1 MEMTDREL
9 LVIVAEKVGKLTQNV
24 GEIKSDVGELKS
36 DIGGLKSDVGEL
48 KSDVGELK
56 SDVQSIKNTVIHI
69 ENDHGA
75 KLKALFDGYVQ
86 NSDKLDRIEKEVS
99 IQEEVILRK
108 IK

>member
-9 LVIVAEKVGKLTQNV
+9 LVMVVEKVGKLTQDV
-24 GEIKSDVGELKS
+24 GEI
-36 DIGGLKSDVGEL
+36 KSDVGEL

-56 SDVQSIKNTVIHI
+56 GEVQSIKNTVIHI

-75 KLKALFDGYVQ
+75 ILKALFDVYVQ
-86 NSDKLDRIEKEVS
+86 NSDKLDRIEKIVS
-99 IQEEVILRK
+99 MQEEVILRK